1 MTALGPGAYDVK
13 NKDIGTG
20 GPKFSLGARQMA
32 KVPKR
37 DEYNPGPGEYDPSD
51 LLIKIRSPDILIKG
65 RP

>member
-1 MTALGPGAYDVK
+1 MK